1 MENNINILE
10 TKVPERL
17 SNIVKG
23 ILLIILSLPFTIFIF
38 IMIAVS
44 GFRGDVQGP
53 DHGWLAAFI
62 SGVIFIVFLVIAIRL
77 MIRPVSKTIKNT
89 PNKI

>member
-1 MENNINILE
+1 MKNNKNILDR
-10 TKVPERL
+10 KVSERL

-53 DHGWLAAFI
+53 DHGWLATFI
-62 SGVIFIVFLVIAIRL
+62 SGTIFIVFLIVSIRL
-77 MIRPVSKTIKNT
+77 MIRPVSKK
-89 PNKI
+89 